1 MLFEFNHSIWCLC
14 WCNRLAEKQQLQ
26 LYWRNFWA
34 FAQIAQKKNSD
45 VPGKLNPP
53 ESFFDVVPLDNGGTS
68 GELWNF
74 QALIQVQ
81 VLKARALP

>member
-1 MLFEFNHSIWCLC
+1 MSILVQSASGEATVTAVLAKCLGVC
-14 WCNRLAEKQQLQ
+14 PNCT
-26 LYWRNFWA
+26 
-34 FAQIAQKKNSD
+34 KKND
-45 VPGKLNPP
+45 FPGKLNPP
-53 ESFFDVVPLDNGGTS
+53 ESFFNMVPLDNGGTS